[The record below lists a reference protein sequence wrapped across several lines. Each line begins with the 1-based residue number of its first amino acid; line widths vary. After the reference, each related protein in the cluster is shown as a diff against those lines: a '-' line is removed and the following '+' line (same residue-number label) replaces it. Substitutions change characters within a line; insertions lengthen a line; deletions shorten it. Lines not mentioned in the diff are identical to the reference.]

1 MFKNLI
7 LACALIF
14 IACSFA
20 FAADDVIE
28 FQAKD
33 LDGNIISSSELFKNN
48 KITMINLWGLWCPY
62 CVRETGEL
70 AELHKKFQTKGCGI
84 IGVEAEPKYDE
95 KTLNASRKFLQAEG
109 VTYPNVLMP
118 EDVKVFQ
125 EVMGYPTSFFVDNN
139 GKILGEPIIGAQ
151 VNKYEPALDALLS
164 NLEN

>member
-1 MFKNLI
+1 MFRNLI

-14 IACSFA
+14 IACGFA

-70 AELHKKFQTKGCGI
+70 AELHKKFQAKGCGI

-95 KTLNASRKFLQAEG
+95 KTLNAARKFLQDEG

-118 EDVKVFQ
+118 DDVKNFQ
-125 EVMGYPTSFFVDNN
+125 EVMGYPTSFFVDSN

-151 VNKYEPALDALLS
+151 VNKYEPALDALLAKLD
-164 NLEN
+164 N

>member
-1 MFKNLI
+1 MFRNLI

-14 IACSFA
+14 IACGFA

-118 EDVKVFQ
+118 DGVKVFQ
-125 EVMGYPTSFFVDNN
+125 EVMGYPTSFFVDSN

-151 VNKYEPALDALLS
+151 VNKYEPALDALLA
-164 NLEN
+164 NLK

>member
-1 MFKNLI
+1 MFRNLI

-14 IACSFA
+14 IACGFA

-70 AELHKKFQTKGCGI
+70 AELHKKFQAKGCGI

-95 KTLNASRKFLQAEG
+95 KTLNAARKFLQDEG

-118 EDVKVFQ
+118 DDVKNFQ
-125 EVMGYPTSFFVDNN
+125 EVMGYPTSFFVDIN

-151 VNKYEPALDALLS
+151 VNKYEPALDALLAKLD
-164 NLEN
+164 N

>member
-1 MFKNLI
+1 MLRNLI

-28 FQAKD
+28 FQAK
-33 LDGNIISSSELFKNN
+33 
-48 KITMINLWGLWCPY
+48 
-62 CVRETGEL
+62 
-70 AELHKKFQTKGCGI
+70 GCGI

-95 KTLNASRKFLQAEG
+95 KTLNAARKFLQAEG

-151 VNKYEPALDALLS
+151 VNKYEPALDALLAKLD
-164 NLEN
+164 N

>member
-62 CVRETGEL
+62 CVKETGEL
-70 AELHKKFQTKGCGI
+70 AELHKKFQAKGCGI

-95 KTLNASRKFLQAEG
+95 KTLNASRKFLQDEG

-118 EDVKVFQ
+118 DGVKVFQ
-125 EVMGYPTSFFVDNN
+125 EVMGYPTSFFVDSN

-151 VNKYEPALDALLS
+151 VNKYEPALDALLA
-164 NLEN
+164 NLDN

>member
-1 MFKNLI
+1 MLRNLI

-70 AELHKKFQTKGCGI
+70 AELHKKFQAKGCGI

-95 KTLNASRKFLQAEG
+95 KTLNAARKFLQAEG

-118 EDVKVFQ
+118 DGVKVFQ

-151 VNKYEPALDALLS
+151 VNKYEPALDALLA
-164 NLEN
+164 NLK

>member
-1 MFKNLI
+1 MFRNLI

-14 IACSFA
+14 IACGFA

-70 AELHKKFQTKGCGI
+70 AELHKKFQAKGCGI

-95 KTLNASRKFLQAEG
+95 KTLNAARKFLQDEG

-118 EDVKVFQ
+118 EGVKVFQ
-125 EVMGYPTSFFVDNN
+125 EVMGYPTSFFVDSN

-151 VNKYEPALDALLS
+151 VNKYEPALDALLAKLD
-164 NLEN
+164 N